1 MFRRGIYLSE
11 LVPLLLALGM
21 LGLAI
26 SGLVTG
32 QVWSFAPGEMVALVA
47 LSRDPSLFWLSI
59 SIYLLLGAVLGVVS
73 FRSLR
78 GY

>member
-1 MFRRGIYLSE
+1 MFRRGIYISE

-32 QVWSFAPGEMVALVA
+32 QVWSWSPGEFVALVA
-47 LSRDPSLFWLSI
+47 LNRDPSLFWLSI
-59 SIYLLLGAVLGVVS
+59 WIYLLLGVVLGFVS

>member
-11 LVPLLLALGM
+11 LVPLLLALSM

-32 QVWSFAPGEMVALVA
+32 QVWSFAPGDMVALVA

-59 SIYLLLGAVLGVVS
+59 SLYLLLGAVLGFVS